1 MAIRN
6 DFKNSLWRKLQKE
19 SVSWGMLALW
29 IFGLAVLL
37 AMMTMYSRV

>member
-6 DFKNSLWRKLQKE
+6 DFKSSLWPKLRKD

-29 IFGLAVLL
+29 VCGLVLLLAV
-37 AMMTMYSRV
+37 MNMYSHV

>member
-6 DFKNSLWRKLQKE
+6 DLKNSLWQKLRND

-37 AMMTMYSRV
+37 AMMTIYSAN

>member
-6 DFKNSLWRKLQKE
+6 DLKNSLWQKLRKD

-29 IFGLAVLL
+29 ACGLTVLIG
-37 AMMTMYSRV
+37 MMAIYSHI

>member
-6 DFKNSLWRKLQKE
+6 NLKSSLWRKLQSD

-29 IFGLAVLL
+29 ICGLAVLL
-37 AMMTMYSRV
+37 TMMTMYSRI

>member
-6 DFKNSLWRKLQKE
+6 DFKNSLWRKLQND
-19 SVSWGMLALW
+19 SVSWGMLTLW
-29 IFGLAVLL
+29 VCGLAVLL